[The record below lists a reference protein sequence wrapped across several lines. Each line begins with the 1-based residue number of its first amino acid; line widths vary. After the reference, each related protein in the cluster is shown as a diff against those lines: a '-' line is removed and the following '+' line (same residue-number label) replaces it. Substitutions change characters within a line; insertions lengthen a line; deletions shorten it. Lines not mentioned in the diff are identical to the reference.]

1 MKIKGIHVRVGEKPE
16 VMEFDNSYQEF
27 RKLVNGNIELV
38 MLDRNTAMFCNEE
51 GKLLGLGGNRRLDNG
66 DIIAGNF
73 VIVGDDGGEESV
85 SLTDEQIDKYTK
97 RFEEIER
104 YIVVANLENEDDL
117 DTEDCL

>member
-16 VMEFDNSYQEF
+16 VIEFDNSYQEF
-27 RKLVNGNIELV
+27 RKLVGGNIELV

-51 GKLLGLGGNRRLDNG
+51 GKLIGLEGNRKLDNG
-66 DIIAGNF
+66 DIIAGDF

-85 SLTDEQIDKYTK
+85 SLTDEQIGKYTK

-104 YIVVANLENEDDL
+104 YRVVSNF
-117 DTEDCL
+117 DTEDDFDMEV